1 MTPKRSPASP
11 SEPSPTPLFDFAAD
25 SPASTPPSAPTQAPK
40 RGRRAKA
47 TQETE
52 SPQAPKRGRRP
63 KATQE
68 TESPQAPKRIRR
80 PKATLVPSPTAG
92 AKSRNVKAAKKSQ
105 SCRLLEKINRLSITV
120 DISAKEVNIIVGAR
134 KAKKVANATPQELP
148 PNERPFA
155 VPKNWLW
162 TRLGDVAKLSK
173 EKETDFSAPNLKY
186 VGLEHFEKNGGLND
200 CGSGADIR
208 SAKNVF
214 HEGQILYG
222 KLRPYLNKHDVA
234 PFDGVCSTDILVF
247 DVGNKVDKRL
257 FNLYLSEKGFIAYA
271 DSHSKGDMPRVAP
284 AVILAA
290 PFPLPPL
297 AEQARIVALVER
309 LFARLDEAAEIVR
322 ETLDASE
329 ERRSA
334 LLRSAFSGA
343 LTAQWREKHG
353 VGLETWRQTKFSA
366 LCEVVRG
373 GSPRPAGDPTYYDGD
388 IPFLKVADITR
399 NEGPYVYEAQYSIK
413 EAGLKKTRM
422 VEANTLLLT
431 NSGATL
437 GVPAICAFKTT
448 FNDGV
453 AAFLNLPSENL
464 LFYYYF
470 WTSKTA
476 ELRAINKG
484 VAQPNLNTDIIGATP
499 INLPSVAEQA
509 EIVRLLDAAFEKER
523 RVCELAEETA
533 AQIETLKKAILAR
546 AFRGELGTTAP
557 TDPKPFATAP
567 TT

>member
-25 SPASTPPSAPTQAPK
+25 SPESPPPSAPT
-40 RGRRAKA
+40 
-47 TQETE
+47 
-52 SPQAPKRGRRP
+52 QAPKRGRRP

-68 TESPQAPKRIRR
+68 TEPTPAPKR
-80 PKATLVPSPTAG
+80 
-92 AKSRNVKAAKKSQ
+92 SRTAKKSP
-105 SCRLLEKINRLSITV
+105 SRPTK
-120 DISAKEVNIIVGAR
+120 
-134 KAKKVANATPQELP
+134 KAAADATPQELP

-155 VPKNWLW
+155 IPENWLW
-162 TRLGDVAKLSK
+162 TRLGDIIELISGRDASLDECNSEQNGIPYILGASNISQLNTFNAERWIEKPQVVSLKGDVLLSVK
-173 EKETDFSAPNLKY
+173 GT
-186 VGLEHFEKNGGLND
+186 
-200 CGSGADIR
+200 I
-208 SAKNVF
+208 
-214 HEGQILYG
+214 G
-222 KLRPYLNKHDVA
+222 KLYIQREEMINISRQIMAIRVKTFIKNIVIYYFLASEVDKLKEAGNGLIPGISRK
-234 PFDGVCSTDILVF
+234 DILA
-247 DVGNKVDKRL
+247 K
-257 FNLYLSEKGFIAYA
+257 
-271 DSHSKGDMPRVAP
+271 
-284 AVILAA
+284 

-297 AEQARIVALVER
+297 AEQERIVALVER

-322 ETLDASE
+322 DALDGSE
-329 ERRSA
+329 KRRSA

-353 VGLETWRQTKFSA
+353 VGLETWRQTKFSD

-388 IPFLKVADITR
+388 IPFMKVADITR

-437 GVPAICAFKTT
+437 GVPAICAFRTT
-448 FNDGV
+448 FNDGI

-499 INLPSVAEQA
+499 INLPPVAEQA

-533 AQIETLKKAILAR
+533 ARIETLKKAILAR
-546 AFRGELGTTAP
+546 AFRGELGTNDP
-557 TDPKPFATAP
+557 TDPKPFAPAP

>member
-25 SPASTPPSAPTQAPK
+25 SPESTPPSAPTQGPK

-52 SPQAPKRGRRP
+52 PTSAPKR
-63 KATQE
+63 
-68 TESPQAPKRIRR
+68 
-80 PKATLVPSPTAG
+80 
-92 AKSRNVKAAKKSQ
+92 SRTAKKSP
-105 SCRLLEKINRLSITV
+105 SRPTK
-120 DISAKEVNIIVGAR
+120 
-134 KAKKVANATPQELP
+134 KAAADATPQELP

-162 TRLGDVAKLSK
+162 TRLGDINCYQGKTVTPSK
-173 EKETDFSAPNLKY
+173 TPDKI
-186 VGLEHFEKNGGLND
+186 FELYSVPSCAD
-200 CGSGADIR
+200 DYPEIIAGAEIG
-208 SAKNVF
+208 SAKQSV
-214 HEGQILYG
+214 Q
-222 KLRPYLNKHDVA
+222 
-234 PFDGVCSTDILVF
+234 
-247 DVGNKVDKRL
+247 
-257 FNLYLSEKGFIAYA
+257 
-271 DSHSKGDMPRVAP
+271 KGDVLLCKINPHINRVWRVAQHTEHEL
-284 AVILAA
+284 LASSEWIVVRNA
-290 PFPLPPL
+290 CIDARFLTRCLQSNYFRRLLTSQVSGVGGSLTRAQPKNVKGYPVPIPPL
-297 AEQARIVALVER
+297 AEQERIVALVER

-499 INLPSVAEQA
+499 INLPSVAEQE

-533 AQIETLKKAILAR
+533 ARIETLKKAILAR
-546 AFRGELGTTAP
+546 AFRGELGTNDPA
-557 TDPKPFATAP
+557 DPKPFAPAP